1 MPSNR
6 CSISVRAG
14 IWSTL
19 LVLMGIAM
27 MGISMMA
34 DVASAQPINGRA
46 PWCAT
51 FPQGG
56 TYDCAYH
63 SLQQCMAAA
72 SGVSNQC
79 SRNPWYEK
87 RLDVYPRPRS
97 PYWPFF

>member
-1 MPSNR
+1 MAVVR
-6 CSISVRAG
+6 CSLRAG
-14 IWSTL
+14 AGLWLAAAL
-19 LVLMGIAM
+19 LAGATMV
-27 MGISMMA
+27 A

-46 PWCAT
+46 RWCVT

-63 SLQQCMAAA
+63 SLEQCMAAA

-79 SRNPWYEK
+79 SLNPWYDK

>member
-1 MPSNR
+1 MSARFPLR
-6 CSISVRAG
+6 VRLAASAAMIFAG
-14 IWSTL
+14 
-19 LVLMGIAM
+19 M
-27 MGISMMA
+27 MIG

-46 PWCAT
+46 RWCAT

-79 SRNPWYEK
+79 SRNPWYDK

>member
-1 MPSNR
+1 MSACPTR
-6 CSISVRAG
+6 RFRVALCAAVALAG
-14 IWSTL
+14 
-19 LVLMGIAM
+19 M
-27 MGISMMA
+27 MVFRQ
-34 DVASAQPINGRA
+34 VASAQPINGRA

-79 SRNPWYEK
+79 SRNPWYDK
-87 RLDVYPRPRS
+87 RQDVYPRPRS

>member
-1 MPSNR
+1 MMSNR
-6 CSISVRAG
+6 SPLRLRLALCAAVTVAG
-14 IWSTL
+14 
-19 LVLMGIAM
+19 M
-27 MGISMMA
+27 MMA
-34 DVASAQPINGRA
+34 GDVASAQPINGRA

-79 SRNPWYEK
+79 SRNPWYDK

-97 PYWPFF
+97 PYWPFS